1 MVNLTYEPL
10 GNGKYRVTLD
20 SDPTQMTSGRIYD
33 DDFAPYTVGK
43 FAKNLTGLSMG
54 ELQREG
60 VTLRGLD
67 GEVVGEYP

>member
-10 GNGKYRVTLD
+10 GDGKYRVTLD
-20 SDPTQMTSGRIYD
+20 SDPTTMTAGRIYD
-33 DDFAPYTVGK
+33 DDFAPYSVGR
-43 FAKNLTGLSMG
+43 FAKSLTGMCMD